1 MTHYNGYE
9 YTSARSAQVLPPKPE
24 ATGAPRLDALRE
36 AMAAHGCT
44 AIEAMHRLERKDK
57 HRALLPPS
65 AVFAKH
71 GAANDT
77 LRARILD
84 RMTADWQTYHA
95 FADLATRRGNLPAEL
110 SRMATDGKIEC
121 ISGKGRGCATYRK
134 IQGVAK

>member
-1 MTHYNGYE
+1 MTHFNGYE
-9 YTSARSAQVLPPKPE
+9 YTSARSAQVLPPKPVP
-24 ATGAPRLDALRE
+24 TDPPRLAALRE
-36 AMAAHGCT
+36 VMAAHNCT
-44 AIEAMHRLERKDK
+44 AAEAMHRLEHKDK

-77 LRARILD
+77 LRSRILE

-95 FADLATRRGNLPAEL
+95 FSDLVTRRGNLHAEL
-110 SRMATDGKIEC
+110 SCMATDGKIEC
-121 ISGKGRGCATYRK
+121 ISGKGRGCAQYRK